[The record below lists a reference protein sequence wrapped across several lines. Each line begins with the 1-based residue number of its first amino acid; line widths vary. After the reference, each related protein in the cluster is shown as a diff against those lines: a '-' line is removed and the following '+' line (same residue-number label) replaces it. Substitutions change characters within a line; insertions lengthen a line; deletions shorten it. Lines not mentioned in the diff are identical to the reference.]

1 MIFSKSLPR
10 LSVRGSSKAKPRV
23 RARSVD
29 ELINNSSLFLNRQP
43 LEFDLLSQIVHIAS
57 LATSGMSRDAL
68 FAQMAELPYC
78 TAAYF
83 RRVHYV
89 AQRLNYDYSR
99 ACQIVADSTKVEPV
113 RNLLLRFAS
122 ALSAGESEET
132 FLQREM
138 NVQLE
143 EYSSKYHRDI
153 ETLQKWTDAF
163 VALSVSATL
172 IVVVSLVSTMI
183 YSIGSLFILAMA
195 GIVVAVNALG
205 VWIIFR
211 TAPHEVK
218 SSRLPE
224 RSEERERAIRA
235 ATICI
240 PVGAVAGLA
249 AAIMFGVGAGLMVV
263 GLALIPPGVFAIIDD
278 LRIDG
283 RDRAVADFFRA
294 LGGIVGAVGAT
305 LLDGLQRLNRR
316 SLGALAPMVERLE
329 IRLKGQ
335 IRTELCWYRFTAESG
350 SELVDR
356 ATRMFFSA
364 MQHGGDATR
373 VGKFVSDYAMKV
385 TILRANRKLVANTFT
400 MLMIPLHAVL
410 VAIILFVTQVLVVF
424 ATELARIEQESFQDS
439 SLAADAGFTS
449 VLTFAA
455 PNVSFITAMATGVIL
470 ILTVTN
476 SLAPYVASGG
486 HRLRLCI
493 FAAAMLIM
501 SGLSLMFI
509 PAIVQGLFANVS
521 GDLQT
526 TATPP
531 PF

>member
-1 MIFSKSLPR
+1 MIFSRSLPR
-10 LSVRGSSKAKPRV
+10 LSVRAFSRTRPRPK
-23 RARSVD
+23 SID
-29 ELINNSSLFLNRQP
+29 SQIHNSSLFLDRQP
-43 LEFDLLSQIVHIAS
+43 LEFDLLSQIVHVAS

-68 FAQMAELPYC
+68 FAQMAEFPYC
-78 TAAYF
+78 TATYF

-99 ACQIVADSTKVEPV
+99 ACQIVADATKVEPV
-113 RNLLLRFAS
+113 RNLLLRFSS
-122 ALSAGESEET
+122 ALSAGESEEA

-138 NVQLE
+138 HVQLE
-143 EYSSKYHRDI
+143 EYASKYNRDI
-153 ETLQKWTDAF
+153 ETLQKWSDAF

-195 GIVVAVNALG
+195 AVVVAVNALG

-224 RSEERERAIRA
+224 QSEERQRAVRA
-235 ATICI
+235 AVICI
-240 PVGAVAGLA
+240 PVGFVAGLA
-249 AAIMFGVGAGLMVV
+249 AGIMFGVGAALAVF
-263 GLALIPPGVFAIIDD
+263 GLALIPPGALAIIDD

-356 ATRMFFSA
+356 STRMFFSA
-364 MQHGGDATR
+364 MQHGGDAER

-400 MLMIPLHAVL
+400 MLMVPLHAVL
-410 VAIILFVTQVLVVF
+410 TGIILFVTQVLVVF
-424 ATELARIEQESFQDS
+424 ATELARVEQEGLQDS
-439 SLAADAGFTS
+439 SLAADAGFTN

-470 ILTVTN
+470 ILTITN

-493 FAAAMLIM
+493 FAAAMFVL
-501 SGLSLMFI
+501 SGLSLLFI
-509 PAIVQGLFANVS
+509 PSLVSGLFANVS
-521 GDLQT
+521 GDLQS